1 MNSDLKTL
9 ENEFQDVQN
18 KQHQR
23 IIHSASLQLNLT
35 ATTNNLAD
43 QLESL
48 KNEFNTVQTKQQD
61 IINRDINILRSNLRV
76 TTNNL
81 ENKFDAFD
89 QKLSSTQKK
98 QLELTS
104 DMRNHGHGNKQRI
117 DQLTSEITNFRSD
130 FEIFDQQVK
139 TVQQQQA
146 KLISKDDLLDRRMND
161 SLTNITFY
169 MNQIERQA
177 FENIT
182 DLSSQMNS
190 IRNKVGTLWINFLDG
205 KNLIQPII
213 QKYAWNYADSIGA
226 ETENKTEAIRE
237 EIERLD
243 FNETAEYKRIVTD
256 RISDSFSI
264 KLHPIDSNLKK
275 VKYSFTVQ
283 PFARNKLY

>member
-18 KQHQR
+18 KQQQR

-104 DMRNHGHGNKQRI
+104 DIRNHGHGNKQRI

-139 TVQQQQA
+139 TVEQQQT

-169 MNQIERQA
+169 MNQIERKA

-190 IRNKVGTLWINFLDG
+190 TRNKVGTLWINFLDG
-205 KNLIQPII
+205 KNLIQPIT
-213 QKYAWNYADSIGA
+213 QKYKWNYATSL
-226 ETENKTEAIRE
+226 TTSLQNLTEAVRQ

-256 RISDSFSI
+256 RFSDSFSI

-275 VKYSFTVQ
+275 VKESLFGL
-283 PFARNKLY
+283 FK